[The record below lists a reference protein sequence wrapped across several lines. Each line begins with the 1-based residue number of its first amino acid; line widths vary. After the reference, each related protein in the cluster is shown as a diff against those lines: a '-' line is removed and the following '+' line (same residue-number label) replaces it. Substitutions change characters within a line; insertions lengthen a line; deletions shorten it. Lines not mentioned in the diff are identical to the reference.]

1 MTLQP
6 DVVAFRKG
14 IIAALGPTDRR
25 CYIDRDTVVGVCP
38 ACDQALTASFH
49 GTAGAA
55 DLRCH
60 RICTEPDIL
69 TAMGLDHELA
79 TDDSEPVDPRIEV
92 LRERR
97 EEQTR
102 HAGAQRLA

>member
-38 ACDQALTASFH
+38 ACDQALTA
-49 GTAGAA
+49 A
-55 DLRCH
+55 R
-60 RICTEPDIL
+60 
-69 TAMGLDHELA
+69 
-79 TDDSEPVDPRIEV
+79 PRIASA
-92 LRERR
+92 R
-97 EEQTR
+97 
-102 HAGAQRLA
+102 A